1 MPHRLTCLLAIA
13 LALLAASARAE
24 PETVYF
30 KSADGATEIVG
41 YLFKPAGAGAH
52 RQSSSCTAA
61 PGLTPPMTTGTA
73 RWSRV
78 V

>member
-1 MPHRLTCLLAIA
+1 MTHRLTNLLAIA

-41 YLFKPAGAGAH
+41 YLFKPAGTGPHPAIV
-52 RQSSSCTAA
+52 SCTTA
-61 PGLTPPMTTGTA
+61 PGLTRPMTTGIA
-73 RWSRV
+73 PLSRAA
-78 V
+78 